1 MSDLNELSELAWK
14 GLLDTKFEH
23 HPVHSFYEG
32 STEIKS
38 NLLAMKGIGGFFA
51 IDTGDGL
58 VMIDAGSQLDIETGY
73 NEIKKWRPKDFLKAA
88 ITPTIN
94 FRFVL

>member
-38 NLLAMKGIGGFFA
+38 NLLE
-51 IDTGDGL
+51 
-58 VMIDAGSQLDIETGY
+58 ET
-73 NEIKKWRPKDFLKAA
+73 
-88 ITPTIN
+88 
-94 FRFVL
+94 